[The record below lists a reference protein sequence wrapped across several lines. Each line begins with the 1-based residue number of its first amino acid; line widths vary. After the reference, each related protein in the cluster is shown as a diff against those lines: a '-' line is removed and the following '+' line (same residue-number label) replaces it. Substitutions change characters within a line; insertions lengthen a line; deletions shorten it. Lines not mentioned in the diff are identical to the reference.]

1 MGRAQDLLE
10 KAMQNIKE
18 LSNNAD
24 FSDRCND
31 GLSRLDA
38 QKDKFFFL
46 SLAGLPSANKLFKAT
61 EKMIADPSDNN
72 MNEIETFIQEIDDK
86 ADAPGTVLT

>member
-38 QKDKFFFL
+38 QKDKFFFQ

-61 EKMIADPSDNN
+61 EKMITDPSDNN

>member
-10 KAMQNIKE
+10 KAMGNIE
-18 LSNNAD
+18 GLSSNSD

-31 GLSRLDA
+31 GLKRLDV
-38 QKDKFFFL
+38 QKDKFFFQ

-61 EKMIADPSDNN
+61 EKMVADPSDNN
-72 MNEIETFIQEIDDK
+72 MSEIEVLIQEIEDK

>member
-10 KAMQNIKE
+10 KAMSNLKD
-18 LSNNAD
+18 LSNNSD

-31 GLSRLDA
+31 GLSRLDE
-38 QKDKFFFL
+38 QKDKFFFQ

-61 EKMIADPSDNN
+61 EKMISDPNDNN
-72 MNEIETFIQEIDDK
+72 MNEIEGVIKEIEDK

>member
-10 KAMQNIKE
+10 KAMGNMNTLIENQDFNERIK
-18 LSNNAD
+18 S
-24 FSDRCND
+24 
-31 GLSRLDA
+31 GLERLNL
-38 QKDKFFFL
+38 QKDKFFFQ

-61 EKMIADPSDNN
+61 EKMISESNESN
-72 MNEIETFIQEIDDK
+72 MLEIEKIIQEIDDK

>member
-18 LSNNAD
+18 LSSNAD

-31 GLSRLDA
+31 GLIRLEA
-38 QKDKFFFL
+38 QKDKFFFQ

-61 EKMIADPSDNN
+61 EKMISDPNDNN

>member
-18 LSNNAD
+18 SANNAD

-38 QKDKFFFL
+38 QKDKFFFQ
-46 SLAGLPSANKLFKAT
+46 SLAGLPSANKLFKAS
-61 EKMIADPSDNN
+61 EKMIAGPNDNN
-72 MNEIETFIQEIDDK
+72 MGEIETIIQEIEDK

>member
-1 MGRAQDLLE
+1 MMSGGIGKKKMGRAQDLLE

-31 GLSRLDA
+31 GLSKRNRIRLD
-38 QKDKFFFL
+38 
-46 SLAGLPSANKLFKAT
+46 
-61 EKMIADPSDNN
+61 
-72 MNEIETFIQEIDDK
+72 
-86 ADAPGTVLT
+86 